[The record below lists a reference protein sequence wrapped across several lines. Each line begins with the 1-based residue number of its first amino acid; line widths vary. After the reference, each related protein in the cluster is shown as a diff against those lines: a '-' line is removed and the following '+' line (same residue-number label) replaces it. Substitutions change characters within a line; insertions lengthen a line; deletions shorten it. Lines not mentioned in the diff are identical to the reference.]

1 MMLTKP
7 CKKCLTQKPLSDF
20 HNHPK
25 TTDRKTTECK
35 SCASARLK
43 IRYQNNGDEI
53 RKRVSAR
60 RIANR
65 EEVNANLR
73 EYYRE
78 NADALKA
85 QKKERYKKN
94 PKRYQAE
101 TRRVKLFS
109 EYGLT
114 IEQYDLMVIKQ
125 AGRCAICAGP
135 PVHNKRL
142 TVDHSHSNGTVRGLL
157 CSECNSGLGFFK
169 DSIIILERALKYL
182 QRDRTN
188 QRGSLQDTIKAFL
201 RADKIRKKA
210 A

>member
-1 MMLTKP
+1 MLTKL
-7 CKKCLTQKPLSDF
+7 CKKCKVQKPLSDF
-20 HNHPK
+20 HNHPS
-25 TTDRKTTECK
+25 TSDRKTIECK
-35 SCASARLK
+35 TCASARLK
-43 IRYQNNGDEI
+43 IRYQINGEEI

-60 RIANR
+60 RVANR
-65 EEVNANLR
+65 ETTNAKLR
-73 EYYRE
+73 EYYKE
-78 NADALKA
+78 NADTLKA
-85 QKKERYKKN
+85 QKKERYRKN

-109 EYGLT
+109 GYGLT
-114 IEQYDLMVIKQ
+114 LEQYDLMVVKQ

-142 TVDHSHSNGTVRGLL
+142 TVDHDHSDGTVRGLL

-169 DSIIILERALKYL
+169 DSVLILERALKYI

-188 QRGSLQDTIKAFL
+188 QRGSLESVIKALL
-201 RADKIRKKA
+201 RADKTRKKA